1 MFGRE
6 GLGSVPDM
14 VPPVG
19 QVESSD
25 QLLQLSH
32 LYPAVCGSVLAQP
45 LSPPF
50 PLSPACSPG
59 ALTPLTQGSDPKW
72 NLGETKLTQRPPGGR
87 QPGLGRGLRVWY
99 SDKKGGKRPNCP
111 KLP

>member
-50 PLSPACSPG
+50 PLSPAFSPG
-59 ALTPLTQGSDPKW
+59 ALSPLTQGSDPKVELRGDQTDPETTRREAAW
-72 NLGETKLTQRPPGGR
+72 LGQGFEGVVPRQEGRKETQL
-87 QPGLGRGLRVWY
+87 
-99 SDKKGGKRPNCP
+99 S
-111 KLP
+111 